1 MFAFTVFL
9 AWVAC
14 AVGAKPLVASAAP
27 LVAKLHERTL
37 AFYAALDDRQREILH
52 WALAL
57 TAYGPLTLANYVGT
71 MLLMPFLCAA
81 LLAAGAFTSHS
92 TRLLALGALA
102 SAAPSLVPETR
113 RLLAQLD
120 AAGNTLLIEMSDG
133 TAALKDDHQVSAES
147 LANGSD
153 DEKVVG
159 APAEEDQ
166 EF

>member
-1 MFAFTVFL
+1 M
-9 AWVAC
+9 
-14 AVGAKPLVASAAP
+14 
-27 LVAKLHERTL
+27 HERTL

-81 LLAAGAFTSHS
+81 LLAAGALTSRS

-102 SAAPSLVPETR
+102 ATAPSLVPVTR

-120 AAGNTLLIEMSDG
+120 FSSDTLLIEMSVKKQ
-133 TAALKDDHQVSAES
+133 AVKDDGQVSEDTSTDVSREEEIA
-147 LANGSD
+147 GT
-153 DEKVVG
+153 
-159 APAEEDQ
+159 PAEEDQ